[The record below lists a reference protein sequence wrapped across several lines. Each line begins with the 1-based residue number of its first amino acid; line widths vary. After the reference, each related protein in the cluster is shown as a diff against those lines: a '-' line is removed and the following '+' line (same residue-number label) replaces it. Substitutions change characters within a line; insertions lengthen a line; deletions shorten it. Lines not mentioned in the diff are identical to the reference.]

1 MGKRIKKVKKYVK
14 EHKKIFIIG
23 GGLLLTAAG
32 VIILKK
38 KLPKTE
44 MMLDPKIL
52 GEGGY
57 ESLIND
63 GIVNVMKWSDDNS
76 YGIRIVDNMT
86 LVRDMRTIADDI
98 CEFVPGITQ
107 DNRISMLLFVS
118 DEKGMKKT

>member
-1 MGKRIKKVKKYVK
+1 MGKRFKKVKKYVK

-57 ESLIND
+57 ERLIND
-63 GIVNVMKWSDDNS
+63 GVVNVMKWKDDSYDIWIDDN
-76 YGIRIVDNMT
+76 MA
-86 LVRDMRTIADDI
+86 LVRDMKTIAEDI
-98 CEFVPGITQ
+98 CEFVPDITP
-107 DNRISMLLFVS
+107 DNRISMVLLVS
-118 DEKGMKKT
+118 NEKGIKKT

>member
-38 KLPKTE
+38 KWPKTE

-63 GIVNVMKWSDDNS
+63 GIVNVMKWKDNS
-76 YGIRIVDNMT
+76 YDIWVDDNMA

-98 CEFVPGITQ
+98 CEFVPGITPN
-107 DNRISMLLFVS
+107 NRISMALFVS
-118 DEKGMKKT
+118 NEKGMKKT